1 MAETDELLKT
11 LGILPLEKIS
21 EDWVKGVW
29 ESDFTDVSGMDEDV
43 ILDWDPG
50 QILPAL
56 ASMVKLLKGWADS
69 QGEEDVLWSIL
80 VEKNISLKCLQAY
93 LAYLI
98 LNGHKRGCDAC
109 LRGCGMVAARVYVGL
124 VQVPG
129 SAAFKVFHPELYEK
143 SLDYVKLFTM
153 FGSSGGNKRKRNSV
167 TPVKKGRGG
176 AGRGRAKKKHTNS
189 PPLDEVGGEDGEDE
203 DDNEDQ
209 ELAPQEVASLRSQ
222 LHKLLVDE
230 VLFLERFSLRQS
242 LSSSLHTVQ
251 VLSPLTRHEPELFS
265 GDFTD
270 RTPPSQMSVP
280 ALAFKGL
287 KALCSALHGHVSS
300 LMNATC
306 KCLMGNL
313 MMLIEDKAV
322 VNISKQMQ
330 NTRDVA
336 IDFVC
341 LLLSQCGERGEA
353 SVRTL
358 LQHMCT
364 RVTDRAEYRT
374 RVAHAIMTIA
384 QQLPT
389 QSYCA
394 MVQWFHKLSRHSQIH
409 NRGFA
414 LEIVSALLATP
425 ERAPTEAVATEMRP
439 YITHKSLLGILLDRC
454 SDKAP
459 TVRARAITCFSQ
471 CLMSGDER
479 IAGTVREIMTPKF
492 QTRNPDRPQRLI
504 MTPGA
509 SIRVAVDS
517 VVSSGEGTEMTIAQQ
532 TIEGASGVLEGQTT
546 AADQITPLNR
556 VHLTPGF
563 DPNLSDSEGVFSML
577 RRRLNDE
584 RVNVR
589 KAALHALEAAVRFQ
603 MPNYTEQNLSC
614 LKDHCRDPGLSVRKQ
629 ALQSL
634 TDLLADFPTD
644 IIIQTTWLEG
654 ALPLVIDRESTLS
667 EKCMETLEEIVIS
680 NVVLAV
686 RSKSESHTLAWE
698 LLNIISKPQSVDLRR
713 YLQKACHHWSRQ
725 GKIKPGLISAL
736 ESHINTDNDSAAWM
750 LLAQIAPA
758 APKIKPAFL
767 LDYWYSHSAGNC
779 PVEVMERVLTVMKS
793 VAKHLPTESR
803 LIEDLKSRLLKFDS
817 QPELIAITVATL
829 SKLCSVKSSE
839 SGNNSLETEWATE
852 LLTACDKFLSKVVLQ
867 IDGVSHNEDQ
877 IVCYLFTLGEVVQLC
892 PGRVPKR
899 VFLLVQSMI
908 AAPCITPLP
917 PSQAH
922 SGSSDVLSSSHG
934 SVETQGTQFTQ
945 GTQPLTQFRG
955 SQMSNRVRAFAFI
968 TLGKL
973 CLQHEGL
980 AKKCIAALAREL
992 EVATDPAIRNN
1003 VMIVMC
1009 DLCVRYTTTA
1019 NNYIINIASCLKDG
1033 SRLVR
1038 KQTLTLITRLL
1049 QEDFLKWKGALF
1061 FRFISTLLDE
1071 SQEISK
1077 FAEFCLVHM
1086 LIQRHPTMFF
1096 QHFLECVFHF
1106 NDYNRHSVY
1115 NKFQQT
1121 ERDRELFSL
1130 KGEKHVKSRMRL
1142 YQFMME
1148 QMSDDHRFQMQG
1160 KLVQEVLGG
1169 VVDNL
1174 LPINDDSRDLI
1185 KDTLAILS
1193 SKEIKLSS
1201 LKVRPAEEMALDEQE
1216 MAAVV
1221 MATAKKT
1228 LITQVVKRNVIENI
1242 VPVVVAV
1249 KHLLEK
1255 QRSPLLKE
1263 LLTYL
1268 RELMKDY
1275 KEEVKEILSADRQLA
1290 TEIEYDLRRFEE
1302 EQAATSRPPTAP
1314 SSRQGSP
1321 QVMLKSPVVGQAA
1334 GITSPQPPGSPK
1346 TPALRGRG
1354 TPGSRANTPVANKGT
1369 PPVLRIITPKGA
1381 VSRPPPL
1388 STVALLNS
1396 ARRAMPPPDP
1406 QTPKQKSPQPREKTP
1421 QVAGKVS
1428 RAISTPS
1435 VAMSNI
1441 TFHGDANVTFMPP
1454 SPIAEDHSSEHVY
1467 DESSLG
1473 ISGAETEEEAEN
1485 VLILQSPM
1493 AKSSKPRMWNV
1504 TSPAP
1509 KNLKKIIEAGEEE
1522 AVMPLAEIQNVSAN
1536 QSEDDMETEQLM
1548 TRSSK
1553 GALRTKQKAP
1563 QDKRTTRKK
1572 AAKHQH

>member
-56 ASMVKLLKGWADS
+56 ASM
-69 QGEEDVLWSIL
+69 
-80 VEKNISLKCLQAY
+80 
-93 LAYLI
+93 
-98 LNGHKRGCDAC
+98 
-109 LRGCGMVAARVYVGL
+109 
-124 VQVPG
+124 
-129 SAAFKVFHPELYEK
+129 
-143 SLDYVKLFTM
+143 
-153 FGSSGGNKRKRNSV
+153 
-167 TPVKKGRGG
+167 
-176 AGRGRAKKKHTNS
+176 
-189 PPLDEVGGEDGEDE
+189 EVGGEDGEDE

-251 VLSPLTRHEPELFS
+251 
-265 GDFTD
+265 
-270 RTPPSQMSVP
+270 
-280 ALAFKGL
+280 GL

-300 LMNATC
+300 LMNA
-306 KCLMGNL
+306 
-313 MMLIEDKAV
+313 
-322 VNISKQMQ
+322 
-330 NTRDVA
+330 
-336 IDFVC
+336 
-341 LLLSQCGERGEA
+341 
-353 SVRTL
+353 
-358 LQHMCT
+358 
-364 RVTDRAEYRT
+364 
-374 RVAHAIMTIA
+374 
-384 QQLPT
+384 
-389 QSYCA
+389 
-394 MVQWFHKLSRHSQIH
+394 IH

-471 CLMSGDER
+471 CLMS
-479 IAGTVREIMTPKF
+479 
-492 QTRNPDRPQRLI
+492 
-504 MTPGA
+504 
-509 SIRVAVDS
+509 VAVDS

-644 IIIQTTWLEG
+644 IIIQT
-654 ALPLVIDRESTLS
+654 
-667 EKCMETLEEIVIS
+667 
-680 NVVLAV
+680 
-686 RSKSESHTLAWE
+686 
-698 LLNIISKPQSVDLRR
+698 R

-867 IDGVSHNEDQ
+867 IDDQ

-1096 QHFLECVFHF
+1096 QHFLE
-1106 NDYNRHSVY
+1106 
-1115 NKFQQT
+1115 
-1121 ERDRELFSL
+1121 
-1130 KGEKHVKSRMRL
+1130 SRMRL